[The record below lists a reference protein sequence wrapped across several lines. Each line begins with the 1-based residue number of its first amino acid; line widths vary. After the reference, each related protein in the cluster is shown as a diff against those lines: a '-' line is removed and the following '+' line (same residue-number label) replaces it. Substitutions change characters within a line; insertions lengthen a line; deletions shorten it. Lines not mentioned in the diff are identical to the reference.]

1 MNSYGLAFVLM
12 AAAIHPFRDIFLK
25 GSKHPISAYAT
36 ICSIWIFISIVHVL
50 ILNEDLRLPVSYWPY
65 VVASSLGLIIYY
77 YGTLKAL
84 ERGSLS
90 VYYPI
95 IRSSPLAIV
104 FVNWLAFDQ
113 SYELKVL
120 LGIGLVLIG
129 VFMLQKSARGVTGDK
144 KSLCLALLAMLG
156 SAAYTVADANAM
168 SVISPSVFLFYVYII
183 VALGLFGLGLSE
195 SRNMANSIS
204 LLKTNFAHAPRRII
218 LADVSSY
225 VSYYLIL
232 WAFKVGSEAAAVSAI
247 RQVSIPLAVVVA
259 TIVLKEKKF
268 FYNLW
273 WASFVGIGVIIISI
287 E

>member
-1 MNSYGLAFVLM
+1 MNSYGLACVLL

-25 GSKHPISAYAT
+25 GSRHPISAYAS
-36 ICSIWIFISIVHVL
+36 ICSIWIFISLVHVL
-50 ILNEDLRLPVSYWPY
+50 IFNEDLRLPVSYWPY

-129 VFMLQKSARGVTGDK
+129 VIMLQKSARGVTGDK

-218 LADVSSY
+218 LAGVSSY

-273 WASFVGIGVIIISI
+273 
-287 E
+287 

>member
-25 GSKHPISAYAT
+25 GSRHPISAYAS
-36 ICSIWIFISIVHVL
+36 ICSIWIFISIIHVL
-50 ILNEDLRLPVSYWPY
+50 IFNEDLRLPVSYWPY
-65 VVASSLGLIIYY
+65 VAVSSLGLIIYY

-144 KSLCLALLAMLG
+144 KSLYLALLAMLG

-183 VALGLFGLGLSE
+183 VTLGLFGLGLSE
-195 SRNMANSIS
+195 TRSIANSMS
-204 LLKTNFAHAPRRII
+204 LLKTNFANAPQRII
-218 LADVSSY
+218 LAGVSSY

-232 WAFKVGSEAAAVSAI
+232 WAFKVGSEAAAVNAI
-247 RQVSIPLAVVVA
+247 RQVSIPLAVVFA

-268 FYNLW
+268 FYNIW
-273 WASFVGIGVIIISI
+273 WASFVGVGVIIIAI

>member
-1 MNSYGLAFVLM
+1 MNSYGLAFVLL

-25 GSKHPISAYAT
+25 GSRHPISAYAS

-50 ILNEDLRLPVSYWPY
+50 IFNEDLRLPVSYWPY

-129 VFMLQKSARGVTGDK
+129 VIMLQKSARGVTGDK
-144 KSLCLALLAMLG
+144 KSLYLALLALLG

-218 LADVSSY
+218 LAGVSSY

-247 RQVSIPLAVVVA
+247 RQVSIPLAVVFA

-268 FYNLW
+268 FYNIW

>member
-25 GSKHPISAYAT
+25 GSKHPISAYAS
-36 ICSIWIFISIVHVL
+36 ICSIWIFISIIHVL
-50 ILNEDLRLPVSYWPY
+50 IFNEDLRLPVSYWPY
-65 VVASSLGLIIYY
+65 VVASSLGLIINY

-129 VFMLQKSARGVTGDK
+129 VFMLQKSARGVTGEK
-144 KSLCLALLAMLG
+144 KSLYLALLAMLG

-183 VALGLFGLGLSE
+183 VTLGLFGLGLSE

-218 LADVSSY
+218 LAGVSSY

-273 WASFVGIGVIIISI
+273 WASFVGVGVIIISI

>member
-1 MNSYGLAFVLM
+1 M

-25 GSKHPISAYAT
+25 GSKHPISAYAS
-36 ICSIWIFISIVHVL
+36 ICSIWIFISIIHVL
-50 ILNEDLRLPVSYWPY
+50 IFNEDLRLPVSYWPY

-129 VFMLQKSARGVTGDK
+129 VFMLQKSARGVTGEK
-144 KSLCLALLAMLG
+144 KSLYLALLAMLG

-183 VALGLFGLGLSE
+183 VTLGLFGLGLSE

-218 LADVSSY
+218 LAGVSSY

-273 WASFVGIGVIIISI
+273 WASFVGVGVIIISI